1 LAEIITILNE
11 EKSLSDFRGE
21 REIMHYAYLTKINMM
36 NSLNPETPIVES
48 LEQAAIPDMSEL

>member
-1 LAEIITILNE
+1 MQNKKIRTISIAKFLAEIITILNE

-36 NSLNPETPIVES
+36 NSLNP
-48 LEQAAIPDMSEL
+48 